1 MILLFLILS
10 FYGAL
15 NKDRRELI
23 KKVEPRQTA
32 ESLPMWHL
40 QSKGVSVAIQGC
52 CAQAGGR
59 GYLRQAPEVMR
70 GTEGAGGLH
79 PQE

>member
-10 FYGAL
+10 FYGSL

-59 GYLRQAPEVMR
+59 GYLRQAPEVKK
-70 GTEGAGGLH
+70 GTEGTDELH

>member
-1 MILLFLILS
+1 MILFFLILS

-23 KKVEPRQTA
+23 KKVELRQTA
-32 ESLPMWHL
+32 ESLPMWHP
-40 QSKGVSVAIQGC
+40 QSKGMSVAIQGC
-52 CAQAGGR
+52 CVQVSGR
-59 GYLRQAPEVMR
+59 GYLRQAPELVR
-70 GTEGAGGLH
+70 DTEGAGGLH